1 MNLRFSGAVALLF
14 ASAAAPAQPSTI
26 AEQPTAA
33 SAAPLPE
40 TAQVAAKADAQTPA
54 QAAEAQPAPATMQ
67 ADPCCKLAALTP
79 VELEILTPAST
90 KTSTEGQEIRIRV
103 AQPVKA
109 GDKVVIPSGTEGFAQ
124 VVQVSRGK
132 LGGKAGELVI
142 GAPYLNL
149 GGQRINLKRLRYGSA
164 SGKDRTQQAVIA
176 TAVVG
181 LVGMFVSGGNVD
193 IASGTRANAVVT
205 TDTLIPVQP

>member
-1 MNLRFSGAVALLF
+1 VSTSFVSAVALV
-14 ASAAAPAQPSTI
+14 AAYALSPVAGSAQPSTI
-26 AEQPTAA
+26 ARQPIAA
-33 SAAPLPE
+33 PAAPLPQ
-40 TAQVAAKADAQTPA
+40 TPQADAKATVQAPVQPAETPA
-54 QAAEAQPAPATMQ
+54 VQ

-90 KTSTEGQEIRIRV
+90 KTSAEGQEIRIRV
-103 AQPVKA
+103 AEPVKA
-109 GDKVVIPSGTEGFAQ
+109 GDRVVIPSGTEGLAQ
-124 VVQVSRGK
+124 IIQVSRGK

-149 GGQRINLKRLRYGSA
+149 AGQRINLKRLRYGSA
-164 SGKDRTQQAVIA
+164 SGKDRTQQAAIA

-193 IASGTRANAVVT
+193 IASGTRANAVIT
-205 TDTLIPVQP
+205 TDTLVPGQP